1 MPRKDSGRA
10 IREWVTF
17 IGRALLNADNDVVCQ
32 INVEKPY
39 TSRKPSGLG
48 FSNLLIGSIFM
59 LWPSVCI
66 EPWAIMAL

>member
-1 MPRKDSGRA
+1 MM
-10 IREWVTF
+10 WF
-17 IGRALLNADNDVVCQ
+17 CQ